1 MSINLYDKLSEE
13 RKKLQDE
20 DLVPSW
26 YSTGGYQLFMEKYD
40 YQTEGRSVRGQFE
53 RIAKTAAKHL
63 KGTKYERDAE
73 GKFFE
78 LLWNG
83 WLSPSTPVL
92 ANMGTD
98 RGLPVSCSGSV
109 ISDSIYGFYSNRLET
124 SMLTKMGFGTSAYL
138 GDIRSRGSNISVGGK
153 ASGAVPVFKGHV
165 QDMRDVAQGTARR
178 GAWAGYLDIDHG
190 DFDELADFIMAEPD
204 DANVGWVVSNKFIEL
219 LENKDPEATRRFQK
233 TMKLKMVTGKGYF
246 CFIDKINEKRPEMY
260 KSLGLMIKSSNL
272 CDEIT
277 LFADEDHTFT
287 CVLSSM
293 NVARYPEWKATDA
306 VFWATIFLDC
316 VAEELIERGSNVK
329 GLEKAIRFTK
339 KGRALGLGQ
348 CGFHTLLQSK
358 MLSFEGFEAHMLSN
372 EIASLIWSESER
384 ASKDMAV
391 ELGEPEWCKGTGLRN
406 THRIAIAPTKSTAL
420 LMGGVSEGISPDP
433 AMTFTQT
440 TAAGEVDRLNPILLE
455 IMKKKGVYNKKSVH
469 DITEKQGSVQHVDWL
484 TPEEKM
490 VFRTAFEIN
499 QKSIL
504 RLAGT
509 RGKWIDQWQSLN
521 LFFASDEDPAWI
533 AEVHGEAFRDP
544 NILGLYYIYT
554 QAGVQASKGECE
566 ACQ

>member
-1 MSINLYDKLSEE
+1 
-13 RKKLQDE
+13 
-20 DLVPSW
+20 
-26 YSTGGYQLFMEKYD
+26 
-40 YQTEGRSVRGQFE
+40 
-53 RIAKTAAKHL
+53 
-63 KGTKYERDAE
+63 
-73 GKFFE
+73 
-78 LLWNG
+78 
-83 WLSPSTPVL
+83 
-92 ANMGTD
+92 
-98 RGLPVSCSGSV
+98 
-109 ISDSIYGFYSNRLET
+109 
-124 SMLTKMGFGTSAYL
+124 
-138 GDIRSRGSNISVGGK
+138 
-153 ASGAVPVFKGHV
+153 
-165 QDMRDVAQGTARR
+165 
-178 GAWAGYLDIDHG
+178 
-190 DFDELADFIMAEPD
+190 
-204 DANVGWVVSNKFIEL
+204 
-219 LENKDPEATRRFQK
+219 
-233 TMKLKMVTGKGYF
+233 
-246 CFIDKINEKRPEMY
+246 
-260 KSLGLMIKSSNL
+260 
-272 CDEIT
+272 
-277 LFADEDHTFT
+277 
-287 CVLSSM
+287 
-293 NVARYPEWKATDA
+293 
-306 VFWATIFLDC
+306 
-316 VAEELIERGSNVK
+316 
-329 GLEKAIRFTK
+329 
-339 KGRALGLGQ
+339 
-348 CGFHTLLQSK
+348 
-358 MLSFEGFEAHMLSN
+358 
-372 EIASLIWSESER
+372 
-384 ASKDMAV
+384 MAV